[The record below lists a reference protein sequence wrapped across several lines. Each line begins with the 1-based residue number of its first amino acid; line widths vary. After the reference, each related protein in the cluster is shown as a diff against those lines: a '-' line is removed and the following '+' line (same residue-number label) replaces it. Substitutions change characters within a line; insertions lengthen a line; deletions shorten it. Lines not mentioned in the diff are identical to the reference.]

1 MQMAASRIDEA
12 DPANPI
18 SVTNTE
24 ILNAVNEGQMLASLL
39 TLFLVKIVSF
49 PLTGACF
56 YAPRTTLTDLIVPL
70 RIQAMGKRLRPSTI
84 NELDAWNPAWQ
95 ATPGASPTRY
105 MTLGSNLLALTPQS
119 GGMSQITYAYSP
131 PPLASGD
138 TPLLPP
144 SYHAALTEFCVY
156 RLRLKEGGVSLARG
170 LGNLNKYLDAMQDL
184 ASWVRNRSEASH
196 FDVQPIELKLLDRSK
211 LVTKI
216 INRQARQQV
225 EVALK

>member
-1 MQMAASRIDEA
+1 MQAAAARVDEA

-49 PLTGACF
+49 PLSGACF
-56 YAPRTTLTDLIVPL
+56 YTPRTTLTDLIVPL

-95 ATPGASPTRY
+95 ATPGASPDRY

-119 GGMSQITYAYSP
+119 GGMAQITYAYSP

-144 SYHAALTEFCVY
+144 AYHAALVEYTTY
-156 RLRLKEGGVSLARG
+156 RLKIREGGQQLTRG
-170 LGNLNKYLDAMQDL
+170 LGNLNVYLQAMQGLGD
-184 ASWVRNRSEASH
+184 WVRNRSEAAH
-196 FDVQPIELKLLDRSK
+196 FDVKPIEFKLLDLSK
-211 LVTKI
+211 LVPKI
-216 INRQARQQV
+216 IQRQARQQAAV
-225 EVALK
+225 VLK